1 MIRPILMTTLCCALL
16 SACGASE
23 DAALTETIVERPWR
37 ETMVATG
44 EIKAVERTVLK
55 VPGTN
60 WEQRRIIWMVPDG
73 SRVKQGDVLVRF
85 DAPDAQLKF
94 DQSSLELL
102 RTALKQAE
110 TKASAE
116 VAQAG
121 LQTELAQVDTDL
133 AISDRY
139 ANADVGAFAR
149 NQILDAVQD
158 LDFLKD
164 KRSYLGWREDQTSV
178 RNQNAEALVEAQGKS
193 VRTQVDRAKQSL
205 SELDVTAPNDG
216 VFKLQTNWDGSKP
229 QIGGSLW
236 ASEDFAEIPNESAML
251 VTFSVPQALASGMA
265 VGMAVEARFAGIN
278 ETIPLKLSRVGANAS
293 TRDRRSPVKFV
304 DLDAAIPE
312 AVVKQYGLA
321 AGQAVRAEIVL
332 VDEAKALSVPNLA
345 LEQKGEKFFVRLAS
359 QTDQPVPV
367 EVGRRA
373 QARSEIKSGIASGA
387 VVLLTDVAE
396 TKPESESE
404 APAADTKDKRA

>member
-1 MIRPILMTTLCCALL
+1 MIRPIALAVL
-16 SACGASE
+16 GAVFLTACGNTE
-23 DAALTETIVERPWR
+23 QAALTETISARQWR
-37 ETMVATG
+37 ETLVATG
-44 EIKAVERTVLK
+44 EIKAVDRTILK
-55 VPGTN
+55 VPGSN
-60 WEQRRIIWMVPDG
+60 WEQRRIIWMVTDG
-73 SRVKQGDVLVRF
+73 SRVKQGDLLARF

-110 TKASAE
+110 TQASAE

-133 AISDRY
+133 AISNRY

-178 RNQNAEALVEAQGKS
+178 RNQNAEALIDAQGKS

-205 SELDVTAPNDG
+205 SELEVKAPNDG
-216 VFKLQTNWDGSKP
+216 VFKLQANWDGSKP

-251 VTFSVPQALASGMA
+251 VTFSVPQALVSGVA
-265 VGMAVEARFAGIN
+265 VGMTVEARFAGVN
-278 ETIPLKLSRVGANAS
+278 DTVPLKLSRVGANAS
-293 TRDRRSPVKFV
+293 TRDRRSPVKYV
-304 DLDAAIPE
+304 DLDASIPE
-312 AVVKQYGLA
+312 GIVKQYGLA

-332 VDEAKALSVPNLA
+332 VNETTALSVPNLA
-345 LEQKGEKFFVRLAS
+345 LEQQGDQFFVRLAS
-359 QTDQPVPV
+359 DPGKPVPV
-367 EVGRRA
+367 QIGRRA
-373 QARSEIKSGIASGA
+373 QARTEIKSGLSAGDV
-387 VVLLTDVAE
+387 VVLTDIAVSNSAE
-396 TKPESESE
+396 QKNPVTPKQQEKQ
-404 APAADTKDKRA
+404 A

>member
-1 MIRPILMTTLCCALL
+1 MIRPTLLTVLCVALL
-16 SACGASE
+16 SACGSTE
-23 DAALTETIVERPWR
+23 QVALTETVDARPWR
-37 ETMVATG
+37 ETLIATG
-44 EIKAVERTVLK
+44 EIKAVDRTILK
-55 VPGTN
+55 VPGSN
-60 WEQRRIIWMVPDG
+60 WEQRRIIWMVADG
-73 SRVKQGDVLVRF
+73 SRVKKGDLLAQF

-110 TKASAE
+110 TQATAD

-133 AISDRY
+133 AISNRY

-164 KRSYLGWREDQTSV
+164 KRGYLGWREDQTSV
-178 RNQNAEALVEAQGKS
+178 RNRNAEALIDAQGKS

-205 SELDVTAPNDG
+205 SELELLAPNDG
-216 VFKLQTNWDGSKP
+216 VFKLQANWDGSKP

-251 VTFSVPQALASGMA
+251 VSFAVPQALASGIA
-265 VGMAVEARFAGIN
+265 VGMTVEARIAGVSD
-278 ETIPLKLSRVGANAS
+278 TIPLKLSRVGANAS

-304 DLDAAIPE
+304 DLDASIPE
-312 AVVKQYGLA
+312 AVVKQYRLA

-332 VDEAKALSVPNLA
+332 VDESQALSIPNLA
-345 LEQKGEKFFVRLAS
+345 LEQQGDQFFVRLANDPS
-359 QTDQPVPV
+359 KPVPV
-367 EVGRRA
+367 QVGRRA
-373 QARSEIKSGIASGA
+373 QARSEIKSGLEAGD
-387 VVLLTDVAE
+387 VVMLTDAA
-396 TKPESESE
+396 KPESNETD
-404 APAADTKDKRA
+404 AANTGKQEEKA